1 VSGARRWEYDPDG
14 AHVTGGVPAEIVAE
28 VERLATQ
35 LTEPADVGVDISDT
49 GNGPRTGGLRRMDA
63 AGGWFSFLAS
73 PGDRPIIVVRIV
85 PPFDQV

>member
-1 VSGARRWEYDPDG
+1 VSGAWRREYDPDG

-49 GNGPRTGGLRRMDA
+49 GNGPEGCAAWTRPA
-63 AGGWFSFLAS
+63 AGSLSWPLPGTARS
-73 PGDRPIIVVRIV
+73 PS
-85 PPFDQV
+85 